1 MFSGANLR
9 KIMVGFVFIIER
21 YFYLIYVLESIDF
34 DLENPSV

>member
-9 KIMVGFVFIIER
+9 KIMVGLVFIVMR